1 MDKLLLKMSHITKR
15 FPGVLALDDVTIEL
29 NRGEILGI
37 CGENGAGKSTLMKI
51 LSGSYVSAEYDG
63 NILIENMP
71 VKFDSVYDAQAR
83 GIEMVYQEMNMLLD
97 SSVAENLFV
106 GNLPGRNGFV
116 DYRKLYQSA
125 RNLVKQAELDID
137 VKTIV
142 RNLNSGQIQLLSLM
156 RAVSKSPKIL
166 VLDEPT
172 TALTGNEVD
181 ILMRILSTLREQ
193 GVSCLYISH
202 KLEEI
207 YRICNRV
214 VVMRD
219 GRTINTHDIKDV
231 EKQILIEEMV
241 GRKIENLYPKEQTE
255 PGDEVLRVEHLTVP
269 HPSIHGKN
277 IVDDVS
283 FTLHKGEILGI
294 GGLVGA
300 GRSECL
306 GAVFGQYQK
315 NVKKKVFINNKEVQI
330 KNPLQAIQNGIGFIT
345 EERKLNGIVWMLSIK
360 ENMSLANLGKI
371 SNSFFINRKKEKELV
386 QAQCSS
392 LKIKAPD
399 METEVVHLSGGNQ
412 QKVILGKWLMANP
425 CILFLDEPTKG
436 IDVGTKADFY
446 KIMSNLTKSGVS
458 IVMVSSDMPELM
470 SMSDRILVLAGGKI
484 NGELTRKAGN
494 ISETNIMKAAI
505 GE

>member
-1 MDKLLLKMSHITKR
+1 
-15 FPGVLALDDVTIEL
+15 
-29 NRGEILGI
+29 
-37 CGENGAGKSTLMKI
+37 
-51 LSGSYVSAEYDG
+51 
-63 NILIENMP
+63 
-71 VKFDSVYDAQAR
+71 
-83 GIEMVYQEMNMLLD
+83 MLPD

-106 GNLPGRNGFV
+106 GNLPGRKGFV
-116 DYRKLYQSA
+116 NYRKLYSA
-125 RNLVKQAELDID
+125 AQGLVKQAELNID

-156 RAVSKSPKIL
+156 RAVSKNPKIL

-181 ILMRILSTLREQ
+181 ILMHILSTLRGQ

-283 FTLHKGEILGI
+283 FTLYKGEILGI

-306 GAVFGQYQK
+306 GAIFGQYQK
-315 NVKKKVFINNKEVQI
+315 NVKKRIFINNKEVQI

-360 ENMSLANLGKI
+360 ENMSLASLGKI
-371 SNSFFINRKKEKELV
+371 ADSFFINRKKEKELV

-425 CILFLDEPTKG
+425 FILFLDEPTKG

-446 KIMSNLTKSGVS
+446 KIMSKLTKSGVS
-458 IVMVSSDMPELM
+458 IIMVSSDMPELM